1 MAEPTSGIMV
11 HKPENGQAGVAVT
24 PAMIEAGER
33 ELFFYEPGESY
44 AAECV
49 AEIYAAME
57 AARLRGLRK
66 T

>member
-1 MAEPTSGIMV
+1 MATCDD
-11 HKPENGQAGVAVT
+11 NGQPGAEIKAT
-24 PAMIEAGER
+24 AEMIEAGEK
-33 ELFFYEPGESY
+33 EFFFYEPGESY

-57 AARLRGLRK
+57 AARLQGLRK

>member
-1 MAEPTSGIMV
+1 MSDTAENKEI
-11 HKPENGQAGVAVT
+11 EVT
-24 PAMIEAGER
+24 PEMIEAGAI
-33 ELFFYEPGESY
+33 ELFYYEPGEGY

-57 AARLRGLRK
+57 AARLQGLRK

>member
-1 MAEPTSGIMV
+1 MPDVIADLDRDEKEQKARIT
-11 HKPENGQAGVAVT
+11 PE
-24 PAMIEAGER
+24 MIEAGET
-33 ELFFYEPGESY
+33 ELVFYEPGESY

-57 AARLRGLRK
+57 AARLQGLRK